1 MKLIRSS
8 LLIIIVVLFVTNLIL
23 AQAYNNPESAVYDPT
38 NDCYYVSNKGD
49 GKIIKVDAND
59 TNTKSILN
67 SNLTS
72 VRGLC
77 LIGNVLVA
85 AADEGVVFIA
95 LPPGTITQTVVIPGM
110 GFLNDVTSDNTQYVF
125 VSDTGT
131 GKIYK
136 IKTDDY
142 SFSTLA
148 TGINSPNGLFYD
160 GDNDRLINVPWI
172 LNAPILA
179 VSLSDGSVT
188 PLKETILTQPDGIAR
203 DMFGNYYI
211 SYWGNNSI
219 YKFSSDFSEGP
230 ILITS
235 GHNSP
240 ADIYFRELTSTGKVK
255 NSTDSKSN
263 TGILI
268 VPNFN
273 GNTVEFN
280 ELTNLSIAES
290 EISIPTEFQIHQ
302 NFPNPFN
309 PTTTIFYDISKES
322 NVRISV
328 FDLLGREIIKL
339 VDQTEPIGSR
349 SITWDGRD
357 YSGSFVNA
365 GVYIY
370 QIETEGFIQTKKMVL
385 LK

>member
-1 MKLIRSS
+1 MRLIRFSF
-8 LLIIIVVLFVTNLIL
+8 LLIFIALFVTNIL
-23 AQAYNNPESAVYDPT
+23 FAQAYNNPESVVYDPT

-85 AADEGVVFIA
+85 AANEGVVFIA
-95 LPPGTITQTVVIPGM
+95 LPSGTITQTVVIAGM
-110 GFLNDVTSDNTQYVF
+110 GFLNDITWDNTQYVF

-131 GKIYK
+131 GNIYK

-142 SFSTLA
+142 SFSTLS

-160 GDNDRLINVPWI
+160 GDNNRLINVPWI
-172 LNAPILA
+172 PNAPILA
-179 VSLSDGSVT
+179 ISLSDGSVT

-211 SYWGNNSI
+211 SYWGENSV
-219 YKFSSDFSEGP
+219 YKFKNDFSGDPELVSSQHAG
-230 ILITS
+230 
-235 GHNSP
+235 P
-240 ADIYFRELTSTGKVK
+240 ADIFFRTLTATGKV
-255 NSTDSKSN
+255 NTMQDSKDN

-273 GNTVEFN
+273 NNTVEFN
-280 ELTNLSIAES
+280 KLTNLSSVETDLT
-290 EISIPTEFQIHQ
+290 IPEKFQLHQ

-309 PTTTIFYDISKES
+309 PSTTIFYDVSKES
-322 NVRISV
+322 NVKISV
-328 FDLLGREIIKL
+328 FDLLGREVVTL
-339 VDQTEPIGSR
+339 VDQIKPQGSG
-349 SITWDGRD
+349 SVIWDGRD
-357 YSGSFVNA
+357 FVGDLVNA

-370 QIETEGFIQTKKMVL
+370 KLNVGTFSQTKKMVL